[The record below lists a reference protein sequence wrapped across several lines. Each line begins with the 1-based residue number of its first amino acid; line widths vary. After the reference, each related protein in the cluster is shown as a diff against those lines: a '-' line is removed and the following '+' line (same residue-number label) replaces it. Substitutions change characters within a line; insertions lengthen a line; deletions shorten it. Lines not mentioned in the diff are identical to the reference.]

1 MEIEKFYNTADIKR
15 FYFPGKIFSGKGA
28 LALAA
33 EVCDEVVG
41 QIVIVID
48 EAVSKRQDIQD
59 VVRSLKHKT
68 IALRI
73 IGGAPITQHIEEFT
87 SQFSKMPD
95 AILSIGGGSVTD
107 FAKGII
113 ALYLYGTISDIGI
126 SGGPSKISNDKPIL
140 VSVPTTAGSGAEASR
155 YYVTYDIEDHHK
167 VYGKTFN
174 LIADWIFIEPNFL
187 ESIPRDILVSCA
199 FDAFI
204 HFFESF
210 ICRYERSRFGE
221 MLSLNGISEVMG
233 ALDKAIYQNIR
244 DDRVHASLMESA
256 TLAGVAITNVRTGSI
271 HEGAGAL
278 LELTN
283 LSHSETLFVFFRD
296 AIEQY
301 SEAIS
306 DRESLLAA
314 HLRVNAKFKEIQTMD
329 DIISWWEKLFV
340 DVGLDAK
347 VRKELG
353 ACQFPLEKVRTHV
366 FQRIFTDK
374 VWVGKESPVLLD
386 ENLVWN
392 LIDLSFARFG
402 LKCIPS

>member
-28 LALAA
+28 LALAS
-33 EVCDEVVG
+33 EVCDEAGGRV
-41 QIVIVID
+41 VIVID
-48 EAVSKRQDIQD
+48 EAVANRQDIKSIVD
-59 VVRSLKHKT
+59 SLKHKT
-68 IALRI
+68 MALKI
-73 IGGAPITQHIEEFT
+73 LGGAPITQHIEEFRA
-87 SQFSKMPD
+87 QFSEMPT

-113 ALYLYGTISDIGI
+113 ALYMYGTISNIGI
-126 SGGPSKISNDKPIL
+126 TGGPSKISNDKPIL

-155 YYVTYDIEDHHK
+155 YYVTYDIQDHHK

-187 ESIPRDILVSCA
+187 ETMPKDVLVSCA
-199 FDAFI
+199 FDAFV

-221 MLSLNGISEVMG
+221 MLSLNGIVDVMG

-244 DDRVHASLMESA
+244 DDSVHASLMESA

-278 LELTN
+278 LELTK
-283 LSHSETLFVFFRD
+283 LSHPETLFVFFRE

-306 DRESLLAA
+306 DRVFLLTA
-314 HLRVNAKFKEIQTMD
+314 HLRINDKFKEIKSTE

-340 DVGLDAK
+340 AVGLDAK
-347 VRKELG
+347 IRKELG
-353 ACQFPLEKVRTHV
+353 ACQYPLAQVRGHV
-366 FQRIFTDK
+366 FERIFTDK
-374 VWVGKESPVLLD
+374 VWVTKESPVSLSED
-386 ENLVWN
+386 DVWH
-392 LIDLSFARFG
+392 LIDLSFKRFG
-402 LKCIPS
+402 LKCISN